1 MAEKGSSTLAGAVAR
16 LREFYGAPE
25 KPPTS
30 DPFELVLLE
39 NVAYLTSPARRREAF
54 EELRLSVGTS
64 PAALLAASRTAL
76 EKITA
81 RGILR
86 AGAAA
91 KLRDCARIA
100 VEKFGGDLDAALSG
114 PIDRSRRAL
123 RSFPGIGEP
132 GADKVLLFS
141 GRAKGLA
148 PESNGLRVLV
158 RLGFVREEKSY
169 AKTYAASRAAA
180 AALAPRVPA
189 IQAAHLILQH
199 HGRTLCRRSDPL
211 CDRCPLARGCA
222 HALRLAGG
230 AAPRVRSP
238 RR

>member
-1 MAEKGSSTLAGAVAR
+1 MVERGSWTLAGAVAR
-16 LREFYGAPE
+16 LRDFYGAPK
-25 KPPTS
+25 KPPTI
-30 DPFELVLLE
+30 DPFELVLFE
-39 NVAYLTSPARRREAF
+39 NVAYLASPGGRREAF
-54 EELRLSVGTS
+54 EELRRRVGTS
-64 PAALLAASRTAL
+64 PAALLAASRAAL
-76 EKITA
+76 ERIA
-81 RGILR
+81 DRGILR
-86 AGAAA
+86 ASAAS

-123 RSFPGIGEP
+123 RSFPGVGEP

-158 RLGFVREEKSY
+158 RLGLVREEKSY

-180 AALAPRVPA
+180 ASLPANVRA
-189 IQAAHLILQH
+189 IQSAHLLLQQ
-199 HGRTLCRRSDPL
+199 HGRTLCRRSAPL
-211 CDRCPLARGCA
+211 CDRCPLVRGCA
-222 HALRLAGG
+222 HALCLAAG
-230 AAPRVRSP
+230 AAPRIRSP